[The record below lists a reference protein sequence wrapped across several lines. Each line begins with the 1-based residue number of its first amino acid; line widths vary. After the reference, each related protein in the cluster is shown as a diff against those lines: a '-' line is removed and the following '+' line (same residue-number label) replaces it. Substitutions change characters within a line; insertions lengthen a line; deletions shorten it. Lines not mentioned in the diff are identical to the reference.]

1 MKNIFKTLIIS
12 SLFLGVLSSCDDKT
26 DMPYIDKPTFKGN
39 FTDGFTG
46 WVTFSEVG
54 AQVWTIDA
62 TYGNPNP
69 NMGNYPANP
78 CAKMTG
84 FASSASNAN
93 VDWLISPAINLSSY
107 KNASLSFDNAFKF
120 DGPIIEVYV
129 SRNYSGS
136 GDPNAT
142 GVTWT
147 KVEGARLSSG
157 NFSYV
162 SSGLLDISGFAGSGN
177 ETVYVAF
184 KYTSTTSASSTWE
197 IDNVKIYG
205 KN

>member
-26 DMPYIDKPTFKGN
+26 DIPYLDNPTFKEDFETN
-39 FTDGFTG
+39 FPN
-46 WVTFSEVG
+46 WVKYSEVG
-54 AQVWTIDA
+54 TQVWTLDP
-62 TYGNPNP
+62 TFGNP
-69 NMGNYPANP
+69 YPGA
-78 CAKMTG
+78 CAKMSG
-84 FASSASNAN
+84 FANSTNNAN
-93 VDWLISPAINLSSY
+93 VDWLISPAQDLSGFSS
-107 KNASLSFDNAFKF
+107 ASIAFDNAYKF
-120 DGPIIEVYV
+120 DGPAIEVYV

-147 KVEGARLSSG
+147 KVEGAKLSTG
-157 NFSYV
+157 NYSYV